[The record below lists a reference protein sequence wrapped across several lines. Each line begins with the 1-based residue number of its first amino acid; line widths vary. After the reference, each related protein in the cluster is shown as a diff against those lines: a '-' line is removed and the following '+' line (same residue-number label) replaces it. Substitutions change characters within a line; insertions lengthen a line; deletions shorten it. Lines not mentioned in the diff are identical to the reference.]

1 MKGEYFVNP
10 KTGNRFQ
17 IVGVAYQPGGSAGY
31 DKAAGRDPL
40 SDPDIC
46 LRDAALLQIMGVNTI
61 RVYNV
66 NPDVNH
72 DKCASIFNAAGMY
85 MVLDVNSPLVGDS
98 LTSWNPWESYY
109 AAYLNRTFAVVE
121 AFKSYPNTLAF
132 FSGNE
137 VLNDEA
143 TGATVPPYM
152 RAVTRDLKN
161 YIKKHSTRPIPVGYS
176 AADVRS
182 ILFDT
187 YNYFQCSL
195 KGDDGDMS
203 KGDIFALNS
212 YSWCGES
219 DFKKA
224 SYDQL
229 VTGFTGTSVPIFFS
243 EFGCNT
249 PSPRVFTE
257 VGTIYGPE
265 MDTVFSGGVVYEYT
279 QEKNNYG
286 LVDMKDDGSATLMS
300 DFLSLKDQYSKLNFT
315 DIQGKK
321 FSSTSP
327 APPVCDSKLITTK
340 GFNSNFTLPVLP
352 PGAAEIIDKGV
363 SPKPVGKL
371 VTITDWKVKFTVKN
385 PDGTTISNLAVKPLA
400 GDDVNGTFSPPFP
413 LSSPL
418 FCFLLLHSP
427 TVGLTALQHPAPTPT
442 RAPRL
447 APAPAPRPRPAP
459 APARTP
465 PPARARLS
473 FPLWPW
479 ALWLSSLLFK
489 ECDGRLMIGGMSVGV
504 EG

>member
-1 MKGEYFVNP
+1 MQGPYFVNP
-10 KTGNRFQ
+10 KTGYRVE

-66 NPDVNH
+66 NPDLNH

-98 LTSWNPWESYY
+98 LTSDKPWESYY

-137 VLNDEA
+137 VLNNVE
-143 TGATVPPYM
+143 TGATVPPYV
-152 RAVTRDLKN
+152 RAVTRDIKN
-161 YIKKHSTRPIPVGYS
+161 YVKKHSSRAIPVGYS

-219 DFKKA
+219 SFKTA

-229 VTGFTGTSVPIFFS
+229 VSGFTGNSVPIFFS
-243 EFGCNT
+243 EYGCNT
-249 PSPRVFTE
+249 PSPRGFSE
-257 VGTIYGPE
+257 VSTIYGSQ
-265 MDTVFSGGVVYEYT
+265 MDSIFSGGVVYEYT
-279 QEKNNYG
+279 EEPNNYG
-286 LVDMKDDGSATLMS
+286 LVNMSTDGSAILMTDYLNLRS
-300 DFLSLKDQYSKLNFT
+300 QYAKLNFT
-315 DIQGKK
+315 AIQGQKPP
-321 FSSTSP
+321 SGSTAS
-327 APPVCDSKLITTK
+327 APVCESKLITTK
-340 GFNSNFTLPVLP
+340 GFNNNFTLPVLP
-352 PGAAEIIDKGV
+352 PGAAEIISKGV
-363 SPKPVGKL
+363 SPTPVGKL
-371 VTITDWKVKFTVKN
+371 VEITNWKVKFTVKN
-385 PDGTTISNLAVKPLA
+385 PDGSVITNLAVKPLGADEINRASPFSTLLPKTDCSWLTNRDRLDPGSNTDSGTQA
-400 GDDVNGTFSPPFP
+400 GTDSTGTSTS
-413 LSSPL
+413 SSP
-418 FCFLLLHSP
+418 SA
-427 TVGLTALQHPAPTPT
+427 TASKDA
-442 RAPRL
+442 A
-447 APAPAPRPRPAP
+447 ARPAAVVLP
-459 APARTP
+459 AMAMG
-465 PPARARLS
+465 AFAVMAGI
-473 FPLWPW
+473 
-479 ALWLSSLLFK
+479 AL
-489 ECDGRLMIGGMSVGV
+489 
-504 EG
+504 